1 MDVTSSPPTITVRY
15 PGTLRAYC
23 QGASKLTVT
32 ASQVRSA
39 LEQLERHHP
48 ALYVNIC
55 DETGKV
61 RQHLNL
67 FVNTEHVRE
76 LDGLDTKL
84 AAGDELT
91 ILPAVS
97 GG

>member
-1 MDVTSSPPTITVRY
+1 MEATTAPPAITVRY
-15 PGTLRAYC
+15 PGQLRVYC
-23 QGASKLTVT
+23 EGASKLTV
-32 ASQVRSA
+32 AARDVRDA
-39 LEQLERHHP
+39 LAQLERDHP
-48 ALYVNIC
+48 ALHRNIC
-55 DETGKV
+55 EETGKV

-84 AAGDELT
+84 AAGDVLT